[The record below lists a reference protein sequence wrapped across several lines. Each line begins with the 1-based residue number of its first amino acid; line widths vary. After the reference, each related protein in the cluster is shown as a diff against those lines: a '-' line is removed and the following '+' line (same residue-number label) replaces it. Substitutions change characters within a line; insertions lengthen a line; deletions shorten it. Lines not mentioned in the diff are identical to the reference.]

1 MSQSEWP
8 SDQFWA
14 ILAEKY
20 NVKYK
25 DHFVT
30 YKEATTMELDES
42 VKFMTK
48 NLKHFVQQNFIS
60 VTIYFGSFD
69 VQTIEEIPI
78 YSFWGFLSTLGG
90 ALSLFLGL
98 TFIQMFEVLEFLV
111 KLLVSLLNKGK

>member
-20 NVKYK
+20 KVNYQN
-25 DHFVT
+25 HLVT
-30 YKEATTMELDES
+30 YQEVTTMEIEDS
-42 VKFMTK
+42 VKNITESLK
-48 NLKHFVQQNFIS
+48 NFVKQNFIS

-69 VQTIEEIPI
+69 VRTISEIPI

-98 TFIQMFEVLEFLV
+98 TFIQLFEVIELVIKLGSSFLQ
-111 KLLVSLLNKGK
+111 K